1 MVDFA
6 TGAVLLEKNA
16 DERMPPSSMS
26 KLMTM
31 YVVFEHLKSG
41 RLQLDQM
48 LPVSERAWRMG
59 GSKMFVE
66 LNAQV
71 KVEDLI
77 RGVIVQSGNDACIVL
92 AEAISGSEQQFAEA
106 MNVTARRIG
115 LSNSNFRNST
125 GWPDP
130 EHRRRRATSRRWRGG
145 SSPIFPNTTPT
156 TASGPSLQ
164 QHQPGQPQPAAGA
177 RRGRRRLKTG
187 HTEEAGFGL
196 TGSVK
201 RGDRRVIMVVNGLPS
216 MRARAEESERLMEW
230 AFREFEAV
238 VLFRAQDTIEEVP
251 VYLGERSKVPMV
263 GGRDLV
269 LTLPRQWR
277 SRLQVR
283 LRYDAPLTAPVAR
296 GQQIGEMLV
305 GGQGVPE
312 LRVPL
317 LAGADVE
324 RLGLVS
330 RIPAVVSR
338 WVSAAEGF
346 VGAPVA
352 ARALRRGLHGSPL
365 SRRRR
370 RRQRDAIVAE
380 ACLSRSRTS
389 PHAGGIVVALV
400 VGGQQYALDRI
411 GGAFEMRRL
420 AKRMPVLDVGYGGET
435 HDFRARHARSLRR
448 AYPQPLWLQ
457 RDMSRNMRT
466 SRGSAADPRQFGD
479 PSPCCPRGS
488 ADSS

>member
-1 MVDFA
+1 MTDRRTLLGGAFGAVIATPALAQRQAQPRRQAAPPRPAGAPADTPLGPVDVVARQAIVVDYA

-31 YVVFEHLKSG
+31 YVVFEQLKAG
-41 RLQLDQM
+41 RLQPDQT

-59 GSKMFVE
+59 GSKMFVDIGS
-66 LNAQV
+66 QIRV
-71 KVEDLI
+71 DDLI

-92 AEAISGSEQQFAEA
+92 AEAVSGSETQFAEL
-106 MNVTARRIG
+106 MNETGRRIG
-115 LSNSNFRNST
+115 LQNSNFRNAT

-130 EHRRRRATSRRWRGG
+130 EHRM
-145 SSPIFPNTTPT
+145 
-156 TASGPSLQ
+156 TARDLSIL
-164 QHQPGQPQPAAGA
+164 A
-177 RRGRRRLKTG
+177 RRIITDFPDYYAYYNERSFRFNNITQENRNPLLARVPGADGLKTG
-187 HTEEAGFGL
+187 HTEEAGYGL
-196 TGSVK
+196 TGSAK
-201 RGDRRVIMVVNGLPS
+201 RGDRRVILVVNGLPS

-277 SRLQVR
+277 RNLQVR

-324 RLGLVS
+324 RLGIVS
-330 RIPAVVSR
+330 RIPAVVGR
-338 WVSAAEGF
+338 WVF
-346 VGAPVA
+346 
-352 ARALRRGLHGSPL
+352 GS
-365 SRRRR
+365 
-370 RRQRDAIVAE
+370 
-380 ACLSRSRTS
+380 
-389 PHAGGIVVALV
+389 
-400 VGGQQYALDRI
+400 
-411 GGAFEMRRL
+411 
-420 AKRMPVLDVGYGGET
+420 
-435 HDFRARHARSLRR
+435 
-448 AYPQPLWLQ
+448 
-457 RDMSRNMRT
+457 
-466 SRGSAADPRQFGD
+466 
-479 PSPCCPRGS
+479 
-488 ADSS
+488 